1 MAIRLITGNL
11 ERSPVFEGPAL
22 LRVLVGAL
30 VAASMV
36 HMAVLVPRYVS
47 ISRAVPPGF
56 QTVAWAILVT
66 VVTAV
71 GACALALVVALRSWA
86 RPGAHSLALFLAFLS
101 RGMAPGTEG
110 SRLVSRRGK
119 VAEGGKRSKWAPL
132 PPPHPSSTRLATF
145 LQIQTRNEPRRPA
158 LPGGL
163 YERVTT
169 HWVNR

>member
-1 MAIRLITGNL
+1 MQLEGRKSHNYVRFYGTQQAGRTIRLDK
-11 ERSPVFEGPAL
+11 
-22 LRVLVGAL
+22 
-30 VAASMV
+30 
-36 HMAVLVPRYVS
+36 
-47 ISRAVPPGF
+47 
-56 QTVAWAILVT
+56 
-66 VVTAV
+66 
-71 GACALALVVALRSWA
+71 LALDLE
-86 RPGAHSLALFLAFLS
+86 